1 MRKLTTALLIAGS
14 ALAAA
19 PAWAQDAPVN
29 PVFTGPRIAAIGG
42 YDAIRPGS
50 SEDSDLDGDD
60 QTVDGFLYGGEIG
73 YDFAAGGALI
83 GIEGEISDSTGKV
96 DVTSTDPDFFG
107 FGRVSTSRDL
117 YIGARAGILANER
130 TLVYLK
136 GGYTNA
142 KLDVVANDGTT
153 EETGDFK
160 LDGYRVGAGV
170 EYAIGNSFL
179 QNGFVKLEYRY
190 SNYGDAKFAF
200 DGGGTSDDFDIDTD
214 RHQVVAGIG
223 IRF

>member
-19 PAWAQDAPVN
+19 PAWAQDATVN

-42 YDAIRPGS
+42 YDAVRPGS

-96 DVTSTDPDFFG
+96 DVNGPAASPLFDRLKSEAPGLMGSRAIKWNFTKFLVNRE
-107 FGRVSTSRDL
+107 GRAVRRYAPQTKPEELRRDIEAL
-117 YIGARAGILANER
+117 L
-130 TLVYLK
+130 
-136 GGYTNA
+136 
-142 KLDVVANDGTT
+142 
-153 EETGDFK
+153 
-160 LDGYRVGAGV
+160 
-170 EYAIGNSFL
+170 
-179 QNGFVKLEYRY
+179 
-190 SNYGDAKFAF
+190 
-200 DGGGTSDDFDIDTD
+200 
-214 RHQVVAGIG
+214 
-223 IRF
+223 